1 MDSPKSRR
9 SAKVGATLQAVL
21 GEAIRFD
28 LKDPAISEAAL
39 ISVTGVD
46 VSADLGVATVYV
58 TGTFESAEAAE
69 VALQGLERAATRLR
83 GLIARRVRLKRM
95 PALRFQMD
103 EAISH
108 GRRIER
114 ILDELKSEETE
125 AEAEAEPEP
134 EAEAEAEA
142 EPEPAPDGRS
152 RTVDAT
158 LPPGEHEAPDHE

>member
-28 LKDPAISEAAL
+28 LKDPALTEAEL
-39 ISVTGVD
+39 ISVTEVD

-58 TGTFESAEAAE
+58 TGTFESADAADA
-69 VALQGLERAATRLR
+69 ALQGLERAATRLR
-83 GLIARRVRLKRM
+83 GLIAQRVRLKRI
-95 PALRFQMD
+95 PALRFRMD

-114 ILDELKSEETE
+114 ILDELKGD
-125 AEAEAEPEP
+125 EPEP
-134 EAEAEAEA
+134 E
-142 EPEPAPDGRS
+142 PDRGS
-152 RTVDAT
+152 RTVDAR